1 MVEHDMREIDV
12 REIGDRIR
20 EMAVEVSWNLGT
32 AERECLRRLSEEE
45 ESPLGRKILSA
56 IVSNFEIAAAE
67 RRPLCQ
73 DTGLA
78 VVFLEIGQNVRLV
91 GGSLL
96 DAVNA
101 GVRTAYRDALLRM
114 SVLNDPL
121 LRANTKDNTPAIV
134 HIEIV
139 PGDRVRILF
148 GAKGGGCEN
157 MSRSAMLNPS
167 DGKRG
172 VVEFVTRA
180 VQEASANPC
189 PPVVVG
195 VGLGGTF
202 EKAAILAKKAL
213 FRPLGKP
220 NSQLHLADL
229 ERELLDSINRTGV
242 GPMGM
247 GGTRTAMAVHVEAFP
262 CHIASLPVAVNLDC
276 HSHRH
281 MEAEI

>member
-1 MVEHDMREIDV
+1 MREIDV
-12 REIGDRIR
+12 RAIGSKIR
-20 EMAVEVSWNLGT
+20 DMAVEVSWNLGA
-32 AERECLRRLSEEE
+32 AERESIRRLAKEE
-45 ESPLGRKILSA
+45 ESPLGRKILLS
-56 IVSNFEIAAAE
+56 IIENFEIAAAE

-78 VVFLEIGQNVRLV
+78 VVFLEIGQDVQLI
-91 GGSLL
+91 GGPLL
-96 DAVNA
+96 NAVNE
-101 GVRTAYRDALLRM
+101 GVGTAYREALLRM

-121 LRANTKDNTPAIV
+121 LRVNTKDNTPAIV
-134 HIEIV
+134 YTEIV
-139 PGDRVRILF
+139 PGDRIRILF

-157 MSRSAMLNPS
+157 MSRAAMLNPS
-167 DGKRG
+167 DGRRG
-172 VVEFVTRA
+172 VVEFVRRT

-202 EKAAILAKKAL
+202 EKAALLAKKAL

-220 NSQLHLADL
+220 SPHEHLADL
-229 ERELLDSINRTGV
+229 ERELLDAINRTGV